1 MTEKSIGVNIN
12 GKETLIPSIVPT
24 LTQEE
29 IDYMK
34 THDMPNE
41 AIIQKAVDHAN
52 KRIKE
57 GKSPFKN

>member
-24 LTQEE
+24 LTKEE

-34 THDMPNE
+34 THDMPNKQ
-41 AIIQKAVDHAN
+41 IIQKAVDHAE
-52 KRIKE
+52 KQIKE